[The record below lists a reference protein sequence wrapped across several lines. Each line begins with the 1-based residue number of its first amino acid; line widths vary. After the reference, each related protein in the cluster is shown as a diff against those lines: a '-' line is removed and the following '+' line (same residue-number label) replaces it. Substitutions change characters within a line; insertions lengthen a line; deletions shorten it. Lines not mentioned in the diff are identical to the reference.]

1 LDNHQLLLDNM
12 DSIEQ
17 GVRRVAKAAQLS
29 SIDVQDLV
37 SDTVVKLLDGRLEMF
52 DPSKGSAAVF
62 FRTVAWRV
70 AADRLAAMNRGG
82 QFSGYLSG
90 FGNVALDKDV
100 DVADGADAPV
110 QRGQARSTHKD
121 ALGAADAQPKQLGRA
136 VRVKGVAVSQSV
148 DSCENE
154 LAERQWAE
162 QARAAVA
169 AVLPTLSEQERELYA
184 LLAADEF
191 DAATYAAEQGISPA
205 TAHVRA
211 NRLRAK
217 LRAKLAA

>member
-1 LDNHQLLLDNM
+1 MDTHQLLLDNM

-29 SIDVQDLV
+29 QIDVQDLV
-37 SDTVVKLLDGRLEMF
+37 SDAVVKLLDGRLEMF
-52 DPSKGSAAVF
+52 DPNKGSAATF

-82 QFSGYLSG
+82 QFSGYLPG
-90 FGNVALDKDV
+90 FGNAALDKDT
-100 DVADGADAPV
+100 DAADGADAPV
-110 QRGQARSTHKD
+110 RRGQARSAHKD
-121 ALGAADAQPKQLGRA
+121 ALGAADAQPEQGRA
-136 VRVKGVAVSQSV
+136 VRVKGVAIDQSV
-148 DSCENE
+148 DSCEDD

-169 AVLPTLSEQERELYA
+169 EVLPELSESDRELYA
-184 LLAADEF
+184 LLASGEF
-191 DAATYAAEQGISPA
+191 DAATYAAEQGISTA